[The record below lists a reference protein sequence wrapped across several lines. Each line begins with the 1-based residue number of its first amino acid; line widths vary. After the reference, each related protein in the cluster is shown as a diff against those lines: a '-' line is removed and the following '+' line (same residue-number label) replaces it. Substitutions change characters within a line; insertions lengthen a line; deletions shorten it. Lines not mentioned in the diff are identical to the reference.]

1 MNTFTSSYTTV
12 VSWSA
17 GARTPSAMNEGVWGQ
32 ERPEGKQRM
41 EEGGGGESFRLGG
54 HPFRTGA
61 DDCWGRPHASLPR
74 DAWHLGRMLVSVGY
88 DVV

>member
-41 EEGGGGESFRLGG
+41 EEGG